1 MLKKSS
7 SLAWQMWKPVI
18 ALCVVT
24 GISAIWLIARTVNL
38 LEESRLQQVAQ
49 TAKLEDSLSWLQQA
63 QLYAAQSQAL
73 LIVPDEHKSRVQG
86 QRDGTQ
92 TRIQALQQGLGKLA
106 TAPAERQALA
116 AAEQGWN
123 DYRAQADKGSA
134 DVNGPS
140 AIAAFHKLQ
149 QAGAEELRN
158 AVGAARLK
166 SVYAVTGVVVAICL
180 IMVFSTLHLVRTITN
195 PVGRLTRLA
204 KRIAEGDLTEGVAQD
219 RSDELGQ
226 LQHAVEDMRQE
237 LVEMVTQARDGAD
250 SVRTA
255 SSEIAHGNMDLSQR
269 TEHTAAHVQRT
280 GSALTELGSAVR
292 HTAESAATA
301 NQLAQ
306 SAAGVA
312 QRGGTVVGQVVQ
324 TMDEITTSSRKIADI
339 IGVIDGI
346 AFQTNILALNA
357 AVEAARAG
365 EQGRG
370 FAVVASEVRSLASR
384 SAEAAKEIKSLIGS
398 SVERVEHGS
407 KLVQDAGS
415 TMQEI
420 VASVGRVSDVIGE
433 ISASSSEQSQHL
445 GGVAG
450 SMTELDQ
457 MSQSNAALVEEGA
470 AAAESLK
477 EQAAKLAALVSKYQ
491 VPGMARHS
499 REPTRPAPVAAPRS
513 TAPVPRTAAPAQRP
527 VPAAAKPPA
536 TAPALSPAAADGEW
550 ESF

>member
-1 MLKKSS
+1 MLKKSR
-7 SLAWQMWKPVI
+7 SLAWQMWTPVI
-18 ALCVVT
+18 VLCVVT
-24 GISAIWLIARTVNL
+24 GASAIGLIARTVHL

-49 TAKLEDSLSWLQQA
+49 TAKLEDSLSWHHQA

-73 LIVPDEHKSRVQG
+73 QTAPDDQKPKLQS
-86 QRDGTQ
+86 QREATLA
-92 TRIQALQQGLGKLA
+92 RIQALQQELAKLTA
-106 TAPAERQALA
+106 TPAERQALA

-123 DYRAQADKGSA
+123 DYKAQADKGSA
-134 DVNGPS
+134 DGSGPQ
-140 AIAAFHKLQ
+140 AMQDLHKFQ

-158 AVGAARLK
+158 AIGAARLK
-166 SVYAVTGVVVAICL
+166 SVYAVTGIVVAICL
-180 IMVFSTLHLVRTITN
+180 IMAFSTLHLVRTITN
-195 PVGRLTRLA
+195 PLGRLTRLA

-226 LQHAVEDMRQE
+226 LQHAVEDMRLE

-280 GSALTELGSAVR
+280 SSALTELGSAVR

-312 QRGGTVVGQVVQ
+312 QRGGDVVGQVVQ
-324 TMDEITTSSRKIADI
+324 TMDEISASSRKIADI

-407 KLVQDAGS
+407 KLVQDAGA

-477 EQAAKLAALVSKYQ
+477 EQAAKLASLVSKYQ
-491 VPGMARHS
+491 VPGMAR
-499 REPTRPAPVAAPRS
+499 R
-513 TAPVPRTAAPAQRP
+513 
-527 VPAAAKPPA
+527 
-536 TAPALSPAAADGEW
+536 
-550 ESF
+550 